1 MNKSGD
7 SGLSAP
13 GSDIRCREAFQ
24 TNKKDSL
31 RRQYTTFIPLW
42 EKKASLFPSET
53 DQPTQLGSL
62 SVRLPRKFQQG
73 LIFREKYS
81 VWDEIRIFLA
91 WYTCVFSILFPAIRG
106 FSPQHK
112 ITSFEEAKGLDRI
125 NERMPPRKD
134 GVNHVGQSMGK
145 MNMSEANG
153 TDDNSNIQWCAAWA
167 SERPAARLCGGTL
180 PKSGKFRPQNIEINQ
195 AQQTEH
201 EICNKTYH
209 GRKKGNFSPWQYV
222 IAQLGEGEAGVGR
235 QAAAR
240 LVESCPCLLFPFPRF
255 NYRLDRWQSCRSGCW
270 QMSAPPS
277 QGLTE
282 SVIAVST
289 PHQSFFF
296 LFCFIT
302 SVLWNTHKISL
313 HEKKKIN
320 RTCLL
325 TCVAS
330 IKSHTTLWEMR
341 RGETEAKMHTS
352 WNVQYNLRSGLKFSD
367 LPCVWDALRWRRG
380 KVARVL
386 MCADGSVLNTKATA
400 DQSSPPSLL
409 VSRNQLESGAE
420 GERTWT
426 GGFISD
432 CV

>member
-1 MNKSGD
+1 M
-7 SGLSAP
+7 
-13 GSDIRCREAFQ
+13 
-24 TNKKDSL
+24 
-31 RRQYTTFIPLW
+31 FIPLW

-62 SVRLPRKFQQG
+62 SVRMPRKFQQG
-73 LIFREKYS
+73 LIFGEKYS
-81 VWDEIRIFLA
+81 VWDDIRIFLRLIHLCFL
-91 WYTCVFSILFPAIRG
+91 YSFSAIRG

-153 TDDNSNIQWCAAWA
+153 TDDNSNIQWCAVWA

-255 NYRLDRWQSCRSGCW
+255 NYRLDRWQSCRSGRW
-270 QMSAPPS
+270 QVSAPPS
-277 QGLTE
+277 QGLTK

-296 LFCFIT
+296 LLFHNKCIMKHSQDFT
-302 SVLWNTHKISL
+302 SW
-313 HEKKKIN
+313 EKKIN

-367 LPCVWDALRWRRG
+367 LPYVRDALRWRRE
-380 KVARVL
+380 KVDRVL
-386 MCADGSVLNTKATA
+386 MCAHGSVLNTKATA

-409 VSRNQLESGAE
+409 VSRNQLESSAE
-420 GERTWT
+420 GERTGM

>member
-1 MNKSGD
+1 M
-7 SGLSAP
+7 
-13 GSDIRCREAFQ
+13 R
-24 TNKKDSL
+24 
-31 RRQYTTFIPLW
+31 
-42 EKKASLFPSET
+42 
-53 DQPTQLGSL
+53 
-62 SVRLPRKFQQG
+62 
-73 LIFREKYS
+73 
-81 VWDEIRIFLA
+81 IRIFLA

-222 IAQLGEGEAGVGR
+222 IAQLGEGEAGAGR

-282 SVIAVST
+282 RVIAVST

-296 LFCFIT
+296 LLFHNKCIMKRSQDFT
-302 SVLWNTHKISL
+302 SW
-313 HEKKKIN
+313 EKKLVVLVYLHV
-320 RTCLL
+320 LL
-325 TCVAS
+325 VLKVTPLCER
-330 IKSHTTLWEMR
+330 W
-341 RGETEAKMHTS
+341 GEAKRKQKCIPLETCSTIFAVDLNSVIYLVCEMLCDGVEGKWAGCSCVLTALS
-352 WNVQYNLRSGLKFSD
+352 LTPKPLQINLH
-367 LPCVWDALRWRRG
+367 LPLY
-380 KVARVL
+380 
-386 MCADGSVLNTKATA
+386 
-400 DQSSPPSLL
+400 
-409 VSRNQLESGAE
+409 
-420 GERTWT
+420 
-426 GGFISD
+426 
-432 CV
+432 